1 MQIKIFDDFIW
12 IWNPEGLP
20 AGISIGDLKKEM
32 HPSKLRNPKIAQ
44 VFYYV
49 GLIERWDTGTFKI
62 VRLYRENGLPEP
74 EFREEAGGFLV
85 VLGKN
90 IYTGGYLRKLGLNE
104 RQIKAVLCVKE
115 KGKIGNREYQELFN
129 VSRQTATGGL
139 SDLVRLGIF
148 KRVEK
153 GKYKLKTHR
162 ESNMSQS

>member
-1 MQIKIFDDFIW
+1 
-12 IWNPEGLP
+12 
-20 AGISIGDLKKEM
+20 
-32 HPSKLRNPKIAQ
+32 
-44 VFYYV
+44 
-49 GLIERWDTGTFKI
+49 
-62 VRLYRENGLPEP
+62 
-74 EFREEAGGFLV
+74 LV
-85 VLGKN
+85 VLRKN